1 MGTAHMLYQA
11 RPLALR
17 PLVLSFSC
25 KVASRVTTGGCR
37 IVMFRVNMLR
47 SGRCS
52 SLGGGGL
59 GGRLADRVGT
69 GMSGSSISSF
79 NE

>member
-1 MGTAHMLYQA
+1 M
-11 RPLALR
+11 
-17 PLVLSFSC
+17 
-25 KVASRVTTGGCR
+25 
-37 IVMFRVNMLR
+37 VMFLVNMLR

-59 GGRLADRVGT
+59 SGRLAERVGT

-79 NE
+79 NECLDTAGEFGCDILACMDRRGSLMIGGGKEL